1 MLLHNAH
8 QVPPENV
15 GGRLQWPYSRPLR
28 PVAAATLNAMYYVVV
43 LHMVYHLRRLQS
55 SSQSLAPTIQSKMC
69 LSP

>member
-43 LHMVYHLRRLQS
+43 HMVYHLRRLQS
-55 SSQSLAPTIQSKMC
+55 SSQSSAPTIQSKMC